1 MKLTTSLIGLAAALS
16 STTVLA
22 STTVEYH
29 HVLQAS
35 FVGTNH
41 LSYQIYAGDELAC
54 SNTVDTTEFGD
65 STFEDQCNDDWKISL
80 DVDAGPNSFGQI
92 SLTGKVG
99 DVLFIE
105 PPIDLKQDAPDMQY
119 GCGNTLCI
127 GIQEERSGSFE
138 FDPQF

>member
-1 MKLTTSLIGLAAALS
+1 M
-16 STTVLA
+16 
-22 STTVEYH
+22 
-29 HVLQAS
+29 
-35 FVGTNH
+35 
-41 LSYQIYAGDELAC
+41 
-54 SNTVDTTEFGD
+54 
-65 STFEDQCNDDWKISL
+65 
-80 DVDAGPNSFGQI
+80 
-92 SLTGKVG
+92 G